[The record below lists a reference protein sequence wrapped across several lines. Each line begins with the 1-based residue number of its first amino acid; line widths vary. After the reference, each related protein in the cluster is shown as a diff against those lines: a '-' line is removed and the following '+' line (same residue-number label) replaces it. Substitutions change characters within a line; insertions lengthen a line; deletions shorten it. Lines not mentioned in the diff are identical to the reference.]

1 MAAPQATVTECPRA
15 PAISY
20 CSIKQGQKKAAL
32 FMGVQG
38 HSLKPGDSY
47 EATWGSQLLN
57 PNLL

>member
-1 MAAPQATVTECPRA
+1 MAAPRATVTEHPRA

-20 CSIKQGQKKAAL
+20 CSIKQSQKKVAT

-47 EATWGSQLLN
+47 KATWGSQLLN
-57 PNLL
+57 PDLL